1 MNIDEY
7 KAIASEIRLLEEM
20 LDELPEGEVIERIGF
35 EHRLAEAK
43 KRIAAVK
50 PESICHKAV
59 VTFRGEPVIGSHGI
73 VADFAAKAAGAFTD
87 AVAAVA
93 TGLVENMRY
102 TGPIPNREHNQ
113 LLITGMAVG
122 SFGFEFEL
130 PKTAAVDDLFPER
143 SNAEAALN
151 KIQLLFRL
159 SAEGNDDSLT
169 ELVEEIH
176 PRAVRKA
183 VDFLQVLRERKA
195 WCAFSFKK
203 NYFRFDGKEQ
213 VGAVIERLSEE
224 NIHETDKNY
233 PGELQGVL
241 PKSRTF
247 EFKSRDSILL
257 GKIGPDIEDA
267 DLLNRDYLHK
277 PCRITLHITK
287 VGQGRPR
294 YVLEKLEHI
303 KLTKPRRKNAD
314 V

>member
-7 KAIASEIRLLEEM
+7 KAIASEIGSLEEI
-20 LDELPEGEVIERIGF
+20 LEELPEGEVIERIGF
-35 EHRLAEAK
+35 EHRLAEVKMRLSAL
-43 KRIAAVK
+43 K

-93 TGLVENMRY
+93 AGLVENMRY
-102 TGPIPNREHNQ
+102 MGPIPNREYNQ
-113 LLITGMAVG
+113 LLITGMSVG
-122 SFGFEFEL
+122 SFGFEFEVPRASVDKL
-130 PKTAAVDDLFPER
+130 PLER
-143 SNAEAALN
+143 SNAEAALD
-151 KIQLLFRL
+151 KMQLLFRL

-169 ELVEEIH
+169 EVVEEIH
-176 PRAVRKA
+176 PRAVRKT

-195 WCAFSFKK
+195 WCAFSFKG

-213 VGAVIERLSEE
+213 VCTVIERLSEE

-247 EFKSRDSILL
+247 EFKSLDSILV
-257 GKIGPDIEDA
+257 GKIGPDIQDA
-267 DLLNRDYLHK
+267 DVLNRDYLHK
-277 PCRITLHITK
+277 PSRITLHITR

-303 KLTKPRRKNAD
+303 RVTQSGRKSAN